1 MNPIVREIA
10 ERAADFL
17 NVPAARVEGVLAP
30 PRDESLGDYTIP
42 CFAFAKEL
50 RRSPQEIAAELA
62 PALEQL
68 PSVER
73 AEAAGPYVNLTV
85 DRPRLL
91 RHILGT
97 VLKEGERYGGSDEG
111 QGKTIVI
118 DYSSPNIAR
127 PFTIAH
133 MRTTV
138 LGHSLKK
145 IYEHLGYR
153 VIGVNHLGDW
163 GTQFGALIAAYKRW
177 GSRERVEKDNVYELF
192 RLYVRFHEEA
202 KKDPA
207 LEDEG
212 RAWFKRLEEGDPE
225 ALELWQWFVDVSWR
239 VFQHYYEILGIEF
252 EEVRGESA
260 YRDMTGPLIQEL
272 LEKGIAKES
281 RGAVIV
287 PLDEEGDE
295 GKEEPPLLLRKSDG
309 TTLYAT
315 RDLAAAIYH
324 YEKYQFH
331 KKLYVVDAGQS
342 LHFKQLFK
350 ALEKMGYPWAKDLV
364 HVAFGVVL
372 IEEQRMST
380 RAGRVVFFE
389 DVLKQAVERIRRI
402 IEEAEKKTELS
413 DEEKEQVAQDV
424 GVGAIVYAN
433 LSRSRL
439 QNINFRWDE
448 VLSFEGR
455 SGPYLQ
461 YTHARLAGVLR
472 KYEGEIPQDPDYS
485 ALTQPQEV
493 ALAKKLEQF
502 PARVQAA
509 AQEYD
514 PFLLSDYLYDL
525 ALAINKFYDSCR
537 VLGEPPE
544 IERARIA
551 LVGAAKTV
559 LKKGLELLGLKAPE
573 KM

>member
-10 ERAADFL
+10 ERAAEVL
-17 NVPAARVEGVLAP
+17 QIPVARIEGVLAP
-30 PRDESLGDYTIP
+30 PRDESLGDYTLP

-62 PALEQL
+62 SALEAL

-91 RHILGT
+91 RHILGA
-97 VLKEGERYGGSDEG
+97 VLREGEGYGGSDEG
-111 QGKTIVI
+111 RGKTIVI

-239 VFQHYYEILGIEF
+239 VFQRYYEILGIEF

-281 RGAVIV
+281 QGAVIV
-287 PLDEEGDE
+287 PLDEEGDD

-324 YEKYQFH
+324 YEKYRFH

-372 IEEQRMST
+372 IEGQRMST

-389 DVLKQAVERIRRI
+389 DVLKQAVERIRQI
-402 IEEAEKKTELS
+402 IEEAEKKTDLTE
-413 DEEKEQVAQDV
+413 EEKEQVAQDV

-472 KYEGEIPQDPDYS
+472 KYENEIPQDPDYS
-485 ALTQPQEV
+485 ALTQPQEI
-493 ALAKKLEQF
+493 ALAKKLELF
-502 PARVQAA
+502 PSRVQAA

-525 ALAINKFYDSCR
+525 ALVANKFYDSCR
-537 VLGEPPE
+537 VLGEPPK
-544 IERARIA
+544 IESARIA
-551 LVGAAKTV
+551 LVYAAKTV
-559 LKKGLELLGLKAPE
+559 LKKGLELLGMKAPE

>member
-1 MNPIVREIA
+1 MNPIVHEIA

-17 NVPAARVEGVLAP
+17 NVPVARVEGVLAP

-62 PALEQL
+62 SALEAL

-73 AEAAGPYVNLTV
+73 AEAAGPYVNITV

-97 VLKEGERYGGSDEG
+97 VLQEDERYGGSNEG

-202 KKDPA
+202 KQNPA

-239 VFQHYYEILGIEF
+239 VFQRYYEILGIEF

-260 YRDMTGPLIQEL
+260 YRDLSLIH
-272 LEKGIAKES
+272 I
-281 RGAVIV
+281 
-287 PLDEEGDE
+287 
-295 GKEEPPLLLRKSDG
+295 
-309 TTLYAT
+309 
-315 RDLAAAIYH
+315 
-324 YEKYQFH
+324 
-331 KKLYVVDAGQS
+331 
-342 LHFKQLFK
+342 
-350 ALEKMGYPWAKDLV
+350 
-364 HVAFGVVL
+364 
-372 IEEQRMST
+372 
-380 RAGRVVFFE
+380 
-389 DVLKQAVERIRRI
+389 
-402 IEEAEKKTELS
+402 
-413 DEEKEQVAQDV
+413 
-424 GVGAIVYAN
+424 
-433 LSRSRL
+433 
-439 QNINFRWDE
+439 
-448 VLSFEGR
+448 
-455 SGPYLQ
+455 
-461 YTHARLAGVLR
+461 
-472 KYEGEIPQDPDYS
+472 
-485 ALTQPQEV
+485 
-493 ALAKKLEQF
+493 
-502 PARVQAA
+502 
-509 AQEYD
+509 
-514 PFLLSDYLYDL
+514 
-525 ALAINKFYDSCR
+525 
-537 VLGEPPE
+537 
-544 IERARIA
+544 
-551 LVGAAKTV
+551 
-559 LKKGLELLGLKAPE
+559 
-573 KM
+573 